1 MRTISR
7 AARPLLPAALLIAG
21 LGGCHWDMWNNAK
34 YRPYE
39 GSKFFDNKMTARPLV
54 VGTVQYKQPRTN
66 EHLYA
71 GKIDGAFA
79 KTLPPEIKLTADLLK
94 RGQERF
100 NIYCIV
106 CHGETGYANGI
117 VVQRGFP
124 APPSY
129 HIDRLRQAELGYIF
143 DTITNGFGR
152 MYSYASRVKVEDRWA
167 IAAYVR
173 ALQLSQNATAGLV
186 PEAVIETAKNP
197 PPIEE
202 DTHGAGHAP
211 SGQAAE
217 GGHEAPQGSEEEQAH
232 DH

>member
-1 MRTISR
+1 M
-7 AARPLLPAALLIAG
+7 ARRMVPAALLIAG

-39 GSKFFDNKMTARPLV
+39 ASKFFDNKMTARSLV
-54 VGTVQYKQPRTN
+54 AGTVQYKQPRTN

-71 GKIDGAFA
+71 GKVDGVFA
-79 KTLPPEIKLTADLLK
+79 KTLPLEIKLTADLLK
-94 RGQERF
+94 RGQDRF

-106 CHGETGYANGI
+106 CHGETGYGNGI

-129 HIDRLRQAELGYIF
+129 HIDRLRQVEIGYFF

-167 IAAYVR
+167 IAAYIR
-173 ALQLSQNATAGLV
+173 ALQLSQNATEGLV
-186 PEAVIETAKNP
+186 PAAVIELAKNP
-197 PPIEE
+197 PPVEE
-202 DTHGAGHAP
+202 EAQGGEHGAAAGHSAED
-211 SGQAAE
+211 GQ
-217 GGHEAPQGSEEEQAH
+217 EASHSSEEEHADEH
-232 DH
+232 